1 MSEKSWPVFWGM
13 TALAVALVI
22 MGLLIGHSL
31 REIRRTNDTITVT
44 GSARRPIRSDLI
56 LWTCRVTE
64 RAATIKEAYQQVK
77 RSTSRVVEYLRA
89 EKVAAN
95 EITLQ
100 SITTNPL
107 YQTDHVGEVTSRTL
121 VGYELVQAVTI
132 ESHNVDAIAALSRKI
147 TDLIEEG
154 VPLESDAPQ
163 YYFTKLSELRIQ
175 MLGEATKDA
184 KQRAQTMVEAVGSRV
199 GSLRSI
205 RSGVFQ
211 ITPRFSTEVSGAG
224 ENDTTALDK
233 DITAVVTAT
242 FAVE

>member
-1 MSEKSWPVFWGM
+1 
-13 TALAVALVI
+13 
-22 MGLLIGHSL
+22 
-31 REIRRTNDTITVT
+31 
-44 GSARRPIRSDLI
+44 
-56 LWTCRVTE
+56 
-64 RAATIKEAYQQVK
+64 
-77 RSTSRVVEYLRA
+77 
-89 EKVAAN
+89 
-95 EITLQ
+95 
-100 SITTNPL
+100 
-107 YQTDHVGEVTSRTL
+107 
-121 VGYELVQAVTI
+121 
-132 ESHNVDAIAALSRKI
+132 
-147 TDLIEEG
+147 
-154 VPLESDAPQ
+154 
-163 YYFTKLSELRIQ
+163 